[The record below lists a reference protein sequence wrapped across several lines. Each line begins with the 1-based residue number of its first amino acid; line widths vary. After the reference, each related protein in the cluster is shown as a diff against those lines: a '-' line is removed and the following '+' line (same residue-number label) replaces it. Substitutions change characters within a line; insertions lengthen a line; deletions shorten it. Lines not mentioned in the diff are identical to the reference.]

1 MNADQVVDKILS
13 EARQEA
19 QKILDEARAK
29 VEATQEEM
37 RRKLADFE
45 KETEA
50 MAAAAA
56 EDKRQRMLA
65 AARMQSARDMLKA
78 KTDLLDEV
86 FRQVEDRIVQ
96 LPAEQYITLM
106 VRLMT
111 KAVETGDEDVII
123 GTKETRITAD
133 VIKQVNRQLGDGG
146 KGNLRLSD
154 TRADIKGGFILSR
167 GKVQVNASVEVLVAQ
182 LREATELEI
191 AEKLFS

>member
-37 RRKLADFE
+37 RRKMADFE

-111 KAVETGDEDVII
+111 KAVETGDEEVII

>member
-111 KAVETGDEDVII
+111 KAVETGDEEVII

-146 KGNLRLSD
+146 KGNLRSAI
-154 TRADIKGGFILSR
+154 RADIKGGFI
-167 GKVQVNASVEVLVAQ
+167 
-182 LREATELEI
+182 
-191 AEKLFS
+191 

>member
-111 KAVETGDEDVII
+111 KAVETGDEEVII